1 MRFLHFV
8 RNDIG
13 EEGQLIFALVAVTMK
28 NMARRKSLIR
38 LPFLKLK
45 INKNTIFNIFGFI
58 LIGSGLVFLLSYAKN
73 IANEDSG
80 KVLFK
85 INQFFVGKFGGLS
98 IIIPFIMILLSA
110 HLFNSKK
117 LKIIKPNVTGGII
130 MVFISLLGIFKS
142 GEYGKLMFDN
152 LSMDFS
158 LIGAIIIL
166 AVIFI
171 IGLVLFLDTS
181 IDAFVIFVFEVLKST
196 FIFLKNFVFRS
207 SFEKSGKKEDP
218 LLKEEKQ
225 FILDRKSQEKSK
237 IFQPVLSN
245 NFQSNE
251 KKSEINIRPLSLS
264 SKSSTWIYPPLSL
277 LADVSQKEAD
287 RGDTK
292 YNASVIE
299 KTLDSFGIRA
309 RVAEVNLGPAVTQYA
324 ISIVSG
330 TKLSRITALSN
341 DLALALAATTG
352 QVRIEAPIPGR
363 SLVGIEIPN
372 LRPEIVTEKRLLSS
386 PVFTENNDPLLVPLG
401 LDVSGQP
408 VAASIAKMP
417 HALIAGATGSGKSV
431 LLNSWICSWLFRTKP
446 EDLRMILVDP
456 KRVELSVYNGIPHL
470 LTEVI
475 VDADKIISA
484 LKWTV
489 GEMEARYKAF
499 ASIGARNIESYNEM
513 KGVEKKPFIIFIIDE
528 LADLMIF
535 APGESEELIT
545 RVAQMAR
552 ATGIHLV
559 LATQRPSVDVI
570 TGLMK
575 ANIPTRVAFNVSS
588 MIDSRVIIDMPGA
601 EKLLG
606 RGDMLFL
613 PPDKAKP
620 VRIQGPFITE
630 KEVVNLVKF
639 LKSQAPEVHY
649 TEEVT
654 EQAVTI
660 RSGVSGTMNVNG
672 GENDVLF
679 NQALEI
685 IMQQDKASASLLQRR
700 LSIGYARAA
709 RILDQMEA
717 AGYVSPAE
725 GSKPRDVIKR
735 RSVNEPSDM
744 QAGDIH

>member
-1 MRFLHFV
+1 MILGFYFTT
-8 RNDIG
+8 I
-13 EEGQLIFALVAVTMK
+13 IF
-28 NMARRKSLIR
+28 MARRKSLIR
-38 LPFLKLK
+38 LPFFKFK
-45 INKNTIFNIFGFI
+45 INKQTIFNIIGFM
-58 LIGSGLVFLLSYAKN
+58 LIGVSLVFLLSYAKN
-73 IANEDSG
+73 FSNDGSSG
-80 KVLFK
+80 IMLAR
-85 INQFFVGKFGGLS
+85 INQYVTSRFGGLS
-98 IIIPFIMILLSA
+98 IILPFILILISG
-110 HLFNSKK
+110 HFFNTKK
-117 LKIIKPNVTGGII
+117 LKFVKPNMTGGLI
-130 MVFISLLGIFKS
+130 MIFIALLGIFQS
-142 GEYGKLMFDN
+142 GDYGHAIFDN
-152 LSMDFS
+152 LTLDFS
-158 LIGAIIIL
+158 LLGMIII
-166 AVIFI
+166 VGIIFI

-181 IDAFVIFVFEVLKST
+181 IDAFLLFVFDVIKGAA
-196 FIFLKNFVFRS
+196 IFLKNYLFRTF
-207 SFEKSGKKEDP
+207 FEKGEGKEDKKMNP
-218 LLKEEKQ
+218 ADKQ
-225 FILDRKSQEKSK
+225 FILD
-237 IFQPVLSN
+237 
-245 NFQSNE
+245 
-251 KKSEINIRPLSLS
+251 KKSEDKVKIPAPVPHQVAPSQAPIKDNSGITIKPLPLS
-264 SKSSTWIYPPLSL
+264 SKSSTWVYPPISL

-287 RGDTK
+287 RGDVK
-292 YNASVIE
+292 YNATVIE

-309 RVAEVNLGPAVTQYA
+309 RVAEVNFGPAVTQYA
-324 ISIVSG
+324 LEITMG

-341 DLALALAATTG
+341 DLALALAASTG

-372 LRPEIVTEKRLLSS
+372 KRPEIVTEKVLLSS
-386 PVFTENNDPLLVPLG
+386 SVFTGNNDPLLVPLG

-408 VAASIAKMP
+408 VGASIAKMP
-417 HALIAGATGSGKSV
+417 HVLIAGATGSGKSV
-431 LLNSWICSWLFRTKP
+431 LLNAWISSFLFRTKP

-456 KRVELSVYNGIPHL
+456 KRVELSIYNGIPHL

-475 VDADKIISA
+475 VDAEKIISA

-489 GEMEARYKAF
+489 SEMESRYKLF
-499 ASIGARNIESYNEM
+499 AKMGARNIESYNELPD
-513 KGVEKKPFIIFIIDE
+513 VEKKPYILFVIDE

-535 APGESEELIT
+535 APGEAEELIT
-545 RVAQMAR
+545 RIAQMAR
-552 ATGIHLV
+552 ATGIHLI

-660 RSGVSGTMNVNG
+660 KSGVAGTVTING
-672 GENDVLF
+672 GENDPLF

-717 AGYVSPAE
+717 AGYVGPAE

-735 RSVNEPSDM
+735 GNAEPGDM
-744 QAGDIH
+744 QEGDIH

>member
-1 MRFLHFV
+1 
-8 RNDIG
+8 
-13 EEGQLIFALVAVTMK
+13 
-28 NMARRKSLIR
+28 MARRKSLIR
-38 LPFLKLK
+38 LPFFKFK
-45 INKNTIFNIFGFI
+45 INKQTIFNILGFI
-58 LIGSGLVFLLSYAKN
+58 LIGTALVSLLSFAKN
-73 IANEDSG
+73 LSNENTGRS
-80 KVLFK
+80 LYQ
-85 INQFFVGKFGGLS
+85 INQFLTFRFGWLS
-98 IIIPFIMILLSA
+98 IMLPLILILISA
-110 HLFNSKK
+110 HFFNTKK
-117 LKIIKPNVTGGII
+117 LKFIKPNITGGIV
-130 MVFISLLGIFKS
+130 MVFISLLGIFQS
-142 GEYGKLMFDN
+142 GEFGKTIFDN
-152 LSMDFS
+152 LSLDFS
-158 LIGAIIIL
+158 LLGAIIIM

-181 IDAFVIFVFEVLKST
+181 IDVFLI
-196 FIFLKNFVFRS
+196 FIFNLI
-207 SFEKSGKKEDP
+207 KSGIVFVKNYLLRGADEKNLIVNKKGEKELIMDKKIDEKPKLPIVPPIVPSSASVKDSSPFTIKP
-218 LLKEEKQ
+218 LPLT
-225 FILDRKSQEKSK
+225 SK
-237 IFQPVLSN
+237 
-245 NFQSNE
+245 
-251 KKSEINIRPLSLS
+251 
-264 SKSSTWIYPPLSL
+264 STWIYPPLSL

-287 RGDTK
+287 RGDVK
-292 YNASVIE
+292 QNATTIE
-299 KTLDSFGIRA
+299 QTLESFGIRA
-309 RVAEVNLGPAVTQYA
+309 KVEEVNFGPAVTQYA
-324 ISIVSG
+324 IAIAMG
-330 TKLSRITALSN
+330 TKLSRITALAN
-341 DLALALAATTG
+341 NLALSLAASTG

-372 LRPEIVTEKRLLSS
+372 KRPEIVTEKILLSS
-386 PVFTENNDPLLVPLG
+386 PVFTSNNDPLLVPLG

-408 VAASIAKMP
+408 VAASISKMP
-417 HALIAGATGSGKSV
+417 HVLIAGATGSGKSV
-431 LLNSWICSWLFRTKP
+431 LLNSWISSFLFRTRP

-456 KRVELSVYNGIPHL
+456 KRVELSIYNDIPHL
-470 LTEVI
+470 LSPVI
-475 VDADKIISA
+475 VEAEKIISA

-489 GEMEARYKAF
+489 GEMEARYKIF
-499 ASIGARNIESYNEM
+499 AQAGARNIESYNATP
-513 KGVEKKPFIIFIIDE
+513 GVEKKPYIIFVIDE

-545 RVAQMAR
+545 RVAQMSR

-606 RGDMLFL
+606 RGDMLYL

-630 KEVVNLVKF
+630 KEVTNLVKF
-639 LKSQAPEVHY
+639 LKNQSPEVHY

-654 EQAVTI
+654 EQAVTV
-660 RSGVSGTMNVNG
+660 RSGVGGTVVVNG
-672 GENDVLF
+672 GENDSLF

-717 AGYVSPAE
+717 AGYVGPAE

-735 RSVNEPSDM
+735 QANPEPSDL
-744 QAGDIH
+744 QVGDIH